1 MATSKIYQCNYCFK
15 VFKRRFNKDR
25 HENESCAKHDH
36 LFQSQ
41 EEAIEEEEPIQRGVG
56 FPQQSSDPPSDS
68 DDTSDE
74 SDLDSDE
81 IPSST
86 DEDKT
91 DEDDEEEDLDSGP
104 ENPWD
109 VLKDKTY
116 SLHQEE
122 FEEMMQSLIDE
133 GSDLDQ
139 ARSTAFKHL
148 LPDLRD
154 TLRQEL
160 FKFHMMTKRMNKDN
174 VYKRIVE
181 TMHSLEGED
190 YLPMEAALTAIENR
204 SYLTNRMIRK
214 IPEEWLDDED
224 DETEEMPSKRPRYV

>member
-15 VFKRRFNKDR
+15 VFTRRFNKER
-25 HENESCAKHDH
+25 HENERCAKCPH
-36 LFQSQ
+36 LFQSSESV
-41 EEAIEEEEPIQRGVG
+41 EEAKTRERGHG
-56 FPQQSSDPPSDS
+56 LPQQSSEPSSDS
-68 DDTSDE
+68 DDTSGE

-86 DEDKT
+86 DEDET
-91 DEDDEEEDLDSGP
+91 EEEDEEEDIDSGP
-104 ENPWD
+104 ENPWE
-109 VLKDKTY
+109 VLKEKTY

-122 FEEMMQSLIDE
+122 FEELMQSLTDE
-133 GSDLDQ
+133 GSNLDQ

-154 TLRQEL
+154 TLRSEL
-160 FKFHMMTKRMNKDN
+160 FKFHMMMKRMNKDN

-181 TMHSLEGED
+181 TMHSLEEED

-224 DETEEMPSKRPRYV
+224 DETEEMPSKRARYT